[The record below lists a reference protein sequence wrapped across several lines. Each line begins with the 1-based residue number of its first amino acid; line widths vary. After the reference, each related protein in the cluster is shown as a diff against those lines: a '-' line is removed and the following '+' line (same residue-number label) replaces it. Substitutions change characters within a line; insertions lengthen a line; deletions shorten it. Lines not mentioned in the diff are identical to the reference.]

1 MDQYVDLP
9 ETGGGGGG
17 GANQSL
23 SNLTEPT
30 AVNVDLIFNGG
41 GDAHVKTA
49 DVDEDDSSAITVSSG
64 DSIDGNTGLAQFST
78 GSVTGTGQS
87 GRVFL
92 QSGATEV
99 GASGRIQIGSGGGG
113 SASGNITIN
122 TGSAAATD
130 GHSGILNLNTG
141 GTSDGAGNTG
151 GINITTGDPIDG
163 NSGSIAI
170 TTGTPSGAGSRGVI
184 SMNTLALR
192 LPLGDTDP
200 AGVDEGSIY
209 YNSTS
214 HVIRWYNGTDW
225 ADL

>member
-17 GANQSL
+17 GANQTL

-30 AVNVDLIFNGG
+30 AVNVDLIFGG
-41 GDAHVKTA
+41 SFDASVKTSDA
-49 DVDEDDSSAITVSSG
+49 SSDDSAAIKVTSG
-64 DSIDGNTGLAQFST
+64 DTTNGSTGLAQLSS

-92 QSGATEV
+92 QSGPTEV
-99 GASGRIQIGSGGGG
+99 GASGRLQIGSGNGG

-122 TGSAAATD
+122 TGFAASTN
-130 GHSGILNLNTG
+130 GHTGVVNINTG
-141 GTSDGAGNTG
+141 STLDGSGNTG
-151 GINITTGDPIDG
+151 GINITTGNPVDG

-170 TTGTPSGAGSRGVI
+170 TTGTPGGIGIRGVI
-184 SMNTLALR
+184 AMNTSALR

-209 YNSTS
+209 YNSIS
-214 HVIRWYNGTDW
+214 HTIRWYDGTVW